1 MISKLWLKM
10 SYIFDPVQR
19 AFNGNFWCCFQ
30 KKFQHF
36 GQGKIVDLACGTGE
50 LKKYI
55 EPEKY
60 LGVDINISHNKFARK
75 RFQNNKNI
83 KFIRADITKFPIPK
97 EYDTAFF
104 ISAAHHLSDGQIEI
118 LCHNIKKSGIK
129 QLILV
134 DGIPRGVFSD
144 FLRWL
149 DKILAG
155 GEYFR
160 DENQLVKIL
169 EKHFVIREYGTFSV
183 DFSFYQYPYVVGKI

>member
-10 SYIFDPVQR
+10 SYVFDPVQR

-55 EPEKY
+55 DPEKY
-60 LGVDINISHNKFARK
+60 LGVDINISHNQFARK
-75 RFQNNKNI
+75 RFQKNKNI
-83 KFIRADITKFPIPK
+83 KFIRADITSFHIPK

-104 ISAAHHLSDGQIEI
+104 ISAAHHLSDQQIEAF
-118 LCHNIKKSGIK
+118 CQNIKKSQIK

-134 DGIPRGVFSD
+134 DGIPTGIFSNL
-144 FLRWL
+144 LRWA
-149 DKILAG
+149 DAFLAG

-160 DENQLVKIL
+160 DEGQLVKIL
-169 EKHFVIREYGTFSV
+169 EKHFTIKEHGTFLV
-183 DFSFYQYPYVVGKI
+183 NFSFYRYPYAVAKV